1 MLPYRNTIHE
11 LAYDLFLYRNLMYY
25 ILYDVIII
33 RNIIHGI
40 DDSYL
45 MIFAH

>member
-1 MLPYRNTIHE
+1 MLPYRNTIPE
-11 LAYDLFLYRNLMYY
+11 LACDLFLYRNLMYY

-33 RNIIHGI
+33 RNIISEI

-45 MIFAH
+45 MVFAH